1 MLHKRRTDTK
11 AGMGA
16 GIDPDTDP
24 GTGMGTGTG
33 TGGGKEL
40 DAGRGLITELVQHAQ
55 RGDGEA
61 LFQLIQADKERLY
74 RIAFAYLKNQADA
87 VEAIQEA
94 TCRAFGKLHQ
104 LKEPAFFYTWLI
116 RILIRYCIDE
126 QKRKRKSLPL
136 LQVTEQLA
144 QELDLDARLQL
155 ELAVEKLKP
164 KYRHIIILKYYQD
177 MTLTQIASLLEKPEG
192 TVKTW
197 LHKALGIL
205 RAELAQGGG
214 RNG

>member
-1 MLHKRRTDTK
+1 MQQERR
-11 AGMGA
+11 
-16 GIDPDTDP
+16 
-24 GTGMGTGTG
+24 TGTG
-33 TGGGKEL
+33 PGLGPGTEASTAAREKAATGAAAEVEQEPL
-40 DAGRGLITELVQHAQ
+40 AELVLRAQ

-61 LFQLIQADKERLY
+61 LFRLVQADKERLY
-74 RIAFAYLKNQADA
+74 RIALAYLKNQADA
-87 VEAIQEA
+87 VEAVQEA
-94 TCRAFGKLHQ
+94 TCRAFGKLRQ
-104 LKEPAFFYTWLI
+104 LKEPEFFYTWLV

-144 QELDLDARLQL
+144 QELDLDTRLQL

-177 MTLTQIASLLEKPEG
+177 MTLIQIASLLEKPEG

-205 RAELAQGGG
+205 RAELAQGGEC
-214 RNG
+214 NG